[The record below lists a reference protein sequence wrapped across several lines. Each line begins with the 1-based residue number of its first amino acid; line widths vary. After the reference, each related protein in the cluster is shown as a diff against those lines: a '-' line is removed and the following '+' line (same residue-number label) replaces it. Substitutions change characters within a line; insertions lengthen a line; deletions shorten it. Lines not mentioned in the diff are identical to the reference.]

1 MNNQLDGKI
10 DRWANRQT
18 DSQIGKQIDGQKDNG
33 QLDRY
38 TNQ

>member
-1 MNNQLDGKI
+1 MEKQIDGKI
-10 DRWANRQT
+10 DRRGNRQT
-18 DSQIGKQIDGQKDNG
+18 DSQIGKYIDGQKDNG